1 MGVKVVRGG
10 WCDALSSDAK
20 VSGEARG
27 LWRPLKAALWTCLA
41 TLNGGGVLR
50 ALQCVCFT
58 EVVACEI
65 VTFRVA
71 AFSPLRIGVDS
82 AGRRVAFA
90 DLRLHFLSIVCD
102 PLKRIGGGLGG
113 VGG

>member
-50 ALQCVCFT
+50 ASQCVCFT
-58 EVVACEI
+58 EVVACEVLGI
-65 VTFRVA
+65 RVA
-71 AFSPLRIGVDS
+71 ASSPLRIGVDS
-82 AGRRVAFA
+82 ARRGVSSA
-90 DLRLHFLSIVCD
+90 DLRLQLLSIVCA
-102 PLKRIGGGLGG
+102 PFKRIGGGLGV